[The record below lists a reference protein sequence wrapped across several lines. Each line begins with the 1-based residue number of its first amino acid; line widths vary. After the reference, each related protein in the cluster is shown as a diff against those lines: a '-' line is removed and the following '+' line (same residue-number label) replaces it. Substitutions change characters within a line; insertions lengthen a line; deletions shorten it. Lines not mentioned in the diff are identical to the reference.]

1 MVVLKG
7 VSAHVGANEK
17 YKGGILKYVPCI
29 LKYVRPFFSG
39 GSFGGVLNA
48 DKRVASACL
57 FMSVPVCF
65 VFSSVLFFVVCRPGC
80 VFFRVFF
87 RIFFACVYVF
97 VFQGCAVRE
106 AGVLCVGGIKKFEK
120 SHGKVWLFGLSV
132 VLLHSLSGTKR
143 RRKAEPGGGSSMIG
157 LHKR

>member
-1 MVVLKG
+1 MRTNASRPRVFLCPCRFALCFLPCCFSL
-7 VSAHVGANEK
+7 SAGL
-17 YKGGILKYVPCI
+17 G
-29 LKYVRPFFSG
+29 
-39 GSFGGVLNA
+39 
-48 DKRVASACL
+48 
-57 FMSVPVCF
+57 
-65 VFSSVLFFVVCRPGC
+65 
-80 VFFRVFF
+80 VFFLCFF
-87 RIFFACVYVF
+87 RNFFACVYVF

>member
-7 VSAHVGANEK
+7 FSAHVGANEK

-29 LKYVRPFFSG
+29 LKYVRPFFRG
-39 GSFGGVLNA
+39 VFRGSVKCGQTRRA
-48 DKRVASACL
+48 RVSFDVRAGL
-57 FMSVPVCF
+57 M
-65 VFSSVLFFVVCRPGC
+65 C
-80 VFFRVFF
+80 VFFRVVFRCLSAGVCFF
-87 RIFFACVYVF
+87 RVFPVIFFACVYVF

-106 AGVLCVGGIKKFEK
+106 AGVLRVGGIKKFEK

-143 RRKAEPGGGSSMIG
+143 RGARGGSSMIG